1 MTASFMVSKMLNET
15 FSAIFKHSEEV
26 IASENRNCI
35 NLFSSYLSFEGELR
49 TFVCFMRSVENL
61 DLFWV
66 PISLSLGLE
75 N

>member
-1 MTASFMVSKMLNET
+1 MLNET
-15 FSAIFKHSEEV
+15 FSVIFKHCEEV